1 MEVPYR
7 KMLLNTVSLSI
18 FLGLSMLVQSFRA
31 MANMP
36 DSSASAI
43 KIEALCS
50 ISNAFTTCHPQISR
64 NRLIINYPSEL
75 VVLEP
80 KDIDSIKVYDS
91 RTRQLIRFFKKTGDV
106 DFAVSFR
113 ENGEIRTGFVR
124 FKNNRSSSIFFDL
137 MTAFAPH
144 KISK

>member
-1 MEVPYR
+1 MPS
-7 KMLLNTVSLSI
+7 NIVSLSVFLCLSI
-18 FLGLSMLVQSFRA
+18 FVQSSRV

-36 DSSASAI
+36 DSSASAT

-50 ISNAFTTCHPQISR
+50 ISNAFSTCHPQISR

-80 KDIDSIKVYDS
+80 KDIDSINVYDS
-91 RTRQLIRFFKKTGDV
+91 RTRQLIRLFKKTGDV
-106 DFAVSFR
+106 DFAISFM
-113 ENGEIRTGFVR
+113 ENGEKRTGFVR
-124 FKNNRSSSIFFDL
+124 FKNNKSSSAFFDL
-137 MTAFAPH
+137 LTTFAPQ

>member
-1 MEVPYR
+1 
-7 KMLLNTVSLSI
+7 MLSNTVSLSI
-18 FLGLSMLVQSFRA
+18 FLCLSMFLQYSRA

-36 DSSASAI
+36 DSSINAT

-50 ISNAFTTCHPQISR
+50 ISNAFSTCHPQISR
-64 NRLIINYPSEL
+64 NRLIVNYPSEL

-80 KDIDSIKVYDS
+80 EDIDSIRVYDS

-106 DFAVSFR
+106 DFAISFR
-113 ENGEIRTGFVR
+113 ENGEKRTGFVR
-124 FKNNRSSSIFFDL
+124 FKNNRSSSSFFDL
-137 MTAFAPH
+137 LTVFAPQ

>member
-1 MEVPYR
+1 
-7 KMLLNTVSLSI
+7 MLSNTISLSI
-18 FLGLSMLVQSFRA
+18 FLCLSMFLQYSRA

-36 DSSASAI
+36 ESSTNAT

-50 ISNAFTTCHPQISR
+50 ISNAFSTCHPQISR
-64 NRLIINYPSEL
+64 NRLIVNYPSEL

-80 KDIDSIKVYDS
+80 EDIDSIKVYDS

-106 DFAVSFR
+106 DFAISFK
-113 ENGEIRTGFVR
+113 ENGEKRTGFVR
-124 FKNNRSSSIFFDL
+124 FKNNRSSSTFFDL
-137 MTAFAPH
+137 LTVFAPQ

>member
-1 MEVPYR
+1 
-7 KMLLNTVSLSI
+7 
-18 FLGLSMLVQSFRA
+18 MLVQSFRA

-50 ISNAFTTCHPQISR
+50 ISNAFSTCHPQISK

-80 KDIDSIKVYDS
+80 KDIDSIKS
-91 RTRQLIRFFKKTGDV
+91 SLEILITNKSVREKLAKSAKLNAERFDWHRSANELFSVFGE
-106 DFAVSFR
+106 AVSKKDR
-113 ENGEIRTGFVR
+113 R
-124 FKNNRSSSIFFDL
+124 L
-137 MTAFAPH
+137 L
-144 KISK
+144 

>member
-1 MEVPYR
+1 MPFNKVCLP
-7 KMLLNTVSLSI
+7 V
-18 FLGLSMLVQSFRA
+18 FLCLSMFLQYSRA

-36 DSSASAI
+36 DSSTNAT

-50 ISNAFTTCHPQISR
+50 ISNAFSTCHPQISR
-64 NRLIINYPSEL
+64 NRLIVNYPSEL

-80 KDIDSIKVYDS
+80 EDIDSIRVYDS

-106 DFAVSFR
+106 DFAISFR
-113 ENGEIRTGFVR
+113 ENGEKRTGFVR
-124 FKNNRSSSIFFDL
+124 FKNNRSSSSFFDL
-137 MTAFAPH
+137 LTVFAPQ

>member
-1 MEVPYR
+1 
-7 KMLLNTVSLSI
+7 
-18 FLGLSMLVQSFRA
+18 

-36 DSSASAI
+36 DSSASAT

-50 ISNAFTTCHPQISR
+50 ISNAFSTCHPQISR

-80 KDIDSIKVYDS
+80 KDIDSIIVYDS
-91 RTRQLIRFFKKTGDV
+91 RTRQLIRLFKKTGDV
-106 DFAVSFR
+106 DFAISFM
-113 ENGEIRTGFVR
+113 ENGEKRTGFVR
-124 FKNNRSSSIFFDL
+124 FKNNRSSSTFFDL
-137 MTAFAPH
+137 LTAFAPH